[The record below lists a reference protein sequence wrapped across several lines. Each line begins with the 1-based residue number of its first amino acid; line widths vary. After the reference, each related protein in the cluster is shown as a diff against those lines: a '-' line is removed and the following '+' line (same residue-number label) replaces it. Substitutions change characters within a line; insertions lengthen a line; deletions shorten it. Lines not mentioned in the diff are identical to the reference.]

1 MRRGIPGWLVRLLIC
16 VALTQSALNLS
27 RPITS
32 YRALALGADARA
44 VGLITAAYAVLPV
57 LAALPLGRLADRW
70 RSAPLVAAGA
80 VLLAAGSALLG
91 IAPSL
96 GALAVWSAVLGLGHL
111 AFMVGGQTLVAQ
123 QSTDDQHDRHFGL
136 FTAVTSLGQL
146 IGPALGGLVLS
157 LGNRPLLTSTTSSF
171 LLAAGLALAALPAT
185 VGLSTG
191 KRHQPARSE
200 PAARPSA
207 WHILRS
213 PGVPAGMFASLTLLA
228 AVDIVTAYLPV
239 IGEDNG
245 ISPGVIGAML
255 SLRAAASIASRLL
268 VAPMVR
274 SWGRIPLIVISS
286 AGSAI
291 TTALLPVTT
300 TAAILATLLV
310 VAGFF
315 LGIGQPLTMTL
326 VVQAVPAQVRG
337 AALAMRLTG
346 NRLGQV
352 AVPAAAGI
360 VAGAL
365 GVAAAFWLT
374 AALLGAAAWGVA
386 RQ

>member
-44 VGLITAAYAVLPV
+44 IGLITAAYAVLPV

-70 RSAPLVAAGA
+70 RPAPLVAAGA
-80 VLLAAGSALLG
+80 VLLAGGSALLG
-91 IAPSL
+91 IASSL
-96 GALAVWSAVLGLGHL
+96 AALAMSSAVLGLGHL
-111 AFMVGGQTLVAQ
+111 SFMVGGQTLVAQ
-123 QSTDDQHDRHFGL
+123 QSEDDQHDRYFGL

-146 IGPALGGLVLS
+146 VGPALGGLVLTSVTGHSWHRQHRACYS
-157 LGNRPLLTSTTSSF
+157 LPGWPSPLSITDGPVNREAASARTVRAGGPDIRLAHPALARRARRDVRESD
-171 LLAAGLALAALPAT
+171 AAGGRRHRDGIPA
-185 VGLSTG
+185 GHRRG
-191 KRHQPARSE
+191 EWHQPRRHRRTAQ
-200 PAARPSA
+200 
-207 WHILRS
+207 
-213 PGVPAGMFASLTLLA
+213 PAGGRL
-228 AVDIVTAYLPV
+228 D
-239 IGEDNG
+239 
-245 ISPGVIGAML
+245 
-255 SLRAAASIASRLL
+255 RSRLL

-274 SWGRIPLIVISS
+274 TWGKIPLIVVSS
-286 AGSAI
+286 AGSAV
-291 TTALLPVTT
+291 TAALLPVSATPAVL
-300 TAAILATLLV
+300 AALLV

-326 VVQAVPAQVRG
+326 VIQAVPAQVRG

-374 AALLGAAAWGVA
+374 ATLLAAAAWGVA
-386 RQ
+386 RR